1 MGMMLF
7 NWLMTKRSI
16 DRLEPEQQVAMR
28 PLFRPL
34 GEWHVSPR
42 PQLNASDYQRRKTMR
57 ELEMAFTTR
66 SVALHRH
73 GFD

>member
-1 MGMMLF
+1 MWGF
-7 NWLMTKRSI
+7 FGTKHWYPKRVKV
-16 DRLEPEQQVAMR
+16 EPQPLPR

-42 PQLNASDYQRRKTMR
+42 PQLNASDYQRRKSMR
-57 ELEMAFTTR
+57 ELEMAFTSR
-66 SVALHRH
+66 SIALHRH